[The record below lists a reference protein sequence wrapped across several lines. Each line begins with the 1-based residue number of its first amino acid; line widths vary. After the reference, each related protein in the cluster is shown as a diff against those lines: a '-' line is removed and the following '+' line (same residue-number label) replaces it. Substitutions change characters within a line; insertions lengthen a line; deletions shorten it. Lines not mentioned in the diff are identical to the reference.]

1 MVTKRTEEIKNDK
14 IQRILG
20 IYTKLIE
27 GKTVKKEEE
36 VQRYKVNPRTIQR
49 DIQDITAF
57 LERDDLNTGII
68 NSIIYDTK
76 ARGYRLQYNNV
87 YKLSPQQILAICKI
101 LLDSRAFVKE
111 EMTEIIDR
119 KSVV

>member
-1 MVTKRTEEIKNDK
+1 MDTKLCEEIKNDK

-20 IYTKLIE
+20 IYTKLME
-27 GKTVKKEEE
+27 GKTAKKEEE

-68 NSIIYDTK
+68 NRLLSFVVYVRKLCYSKCVSDTS
-76 ARGYRLQYNNV
+76 Q
-87 YKLSPQQILAICKI
+87 
-101 LLDSRAFVKE
+101 LL
-111 EMTEIIDR
+111 MCC
-119 KSVV
+119 